1 MNALIIMFYALPV
14 WMFEKLLAIISDL
27 WGLGWDFYDC
37 ARYAQYIIWT
47 VIVSI
52 VLAILT

>member
-1 MNALIIMFYALPV
+1 MQIIIFLYALPV

-37 ARYAQYIIWT
+37 GRYAQYIIWS
-47 VIVSI
+47 VIISI
-52 VLAILT
+52 IMGTIL